1 MATRTMFDLLL
12 SELSRTRM
20 TYENQRA
27 ADAPLADRA
36 STLNKLHS
44 LRSEIAG
51 FRSPR

>member
-1 MATRTMFDLLL
+1 MNSRFALLIPAFLLALAT
-12 SELSRTRM
+12 
-20 TYENQRA
+20 QRA